1 MSNFSS
7 GDENKTIYKIFR
19 TDEWSAAESLSAFA
33 GSPDDIRDGFIHFST
48 AEQLRGT
55 LKKYFADESEIVL
68 VFFDAQALGAD
79 LKWEVSRAGMKFPH
93 LYASLSL
100 DAAQQVT
107 RLVRDSLGDF
117 ILPSEI
123 V

>member
-1 MSNFSS
+1 MSL
-7 GDENKTIYKIFR
+7 GDSKTIYKIFR
-19 TDEWSAAESLSAFA
+19 TAEWSAADGLSAFA

-55 LKKYFADESEIVL
+55 LEKYFVDEDVIILAS
-68 VFFDAQALGAD
+68 FDAEGFGDD

-93 LYASLSL
+93 LYVDLSL
-100 DAAQQVT
+100 EAALQVT
-107 RLVRDSLGDF
+107 RLTRDSSGGF
-117 ILPSEI
+117 VLPSDL